1 MILIADSGST
11 KTEWLLLDKDVVVKQ
26 CFSMGINPYFID
38 TQGIIEIIENEV
50 MPAFGGLVPD
60 EIHFYGSGCST
71 PTKKLTVET
80 ALRYFYPNAA
90 IAINHD
96 LLGSA
101 RALCLNEEGIACILG
116 TGSNSCLYNGSEI
129 VENVPSLGYFFAD
142 DGSGANL
149 GKRFLTKYL
158 LEELS
163 SETEALFKSQHNY
176 SLENVLDAVYNKPKP
191 NRFLA
196 SFSPFINQNLHIPEI
211 RDIAQSSF
219 RAFFQNQVC
228 RYTDY
233 KQKKVSFIGSVSFH
247 YADVIKQ
254 VATEFDVQIGEITKS
269 PMDGLVK
276 YHCLKNGTSKV

>member
-11 KTEWLLLDKDVVVKQ
+11 KTEWLLLENGKVIEQ

-38 TQGIIEIIENEV
+38 TKGIIGILETEV
-50 MPAFGGLVPD
+50 IPLFAGRIPA
-60 EIHFYGSGCST
+60 EIHFYGAGCST

-80 ALRYFYPNAA
+80 ALRYFFHDAA
-90 IAINHD
+90 VVINHD

-116 TGSNSCLYNGSEI
+116 TGSNSCLYNGIEI

-163 SETEALFKSQHNY
+163 PETKDLFQKQHNY
-176 SLENVLDAVYNKPKP
+176 TLENVLDAVYNKPKP

-211 RDIAQSSF
+211 REIALSSF

-233 KQKKVSFIGSVSFH
+233 RQKKVSFIGSVSFH
-247 YADVIKQ
+247 YADVIKEVAEEYGVQ
-254 VATEFDVQIGEITKS
+254 VGEIYKS

-276 YHCLKNGTSKV
+276 YHCLERTIEK

>member
-38 TQGIIEIIENEV
+38 TKGIIEIIENEV
-50 MPAFGGLVPD
+50 MPAFGGLVPA

-80 ALRYFYPNAA
+80 ALRYFYPNAT

-196 SFSPFINQNLHIPEI
+196 SFSPFINQNLHIPEVKE
-211 RDIAQSSF
+211 IAQSSF

-233 KQKKVSFIGSVSFH
+233 QQKKVSFIGSVSFH

-254 VATEFDVQIGEITKS
+254 VAAEFGVQVGKIYKS

-276 YHCLKNGTSKV
+276 YHCLENGTSK